1 MNASRGWKLAWT
13 AVLGCALVSPFC
25 TSAPA
30 QRGPG
35 GIVVDGTWICQ
46 KDVDE
51 VGEYYGMVVGI
62 NEYGPVE
69 WRDDATHTGFLEW
82 VASKPGW
89 LLGVDEEKASGIYKG
104 GGYVPPYAAAAILEK
119 WLREKLDAE
128 AGTLDRIFCLEQH
141 HDFGFYAELVPW
153 GVSYTLMVA
162 RGEWV
167 HRTNEDDVVEWHA
180 TRTEALIAAALAEE
194 ADDAAHDAV

>member
-62 NEYGPVE
+62 NEYELNEPI
-69 WRDDATHTGFLEW
+69 TI
-82 VASKPGW
+82 P
-89 LLGVDEEKASGIYKG
+89 LLRIDKE
-104 GGYVPPYAAAAILEK
+104 
-119 WLREKLDAE
+119 AE
-128 AGTLDRIFCLEQH
+128 RRHLDRLNRIRAERDNEQIESCL
-141 HDFGFYAELVPW
+141 AKL
-153 GVSYTLMVA
+153 
-162 RGEWV
+162 R
-167 HRTNEDDVVEWHA
+167 
-180 TRTEALIAAALAEE
+180 
-194 ADDAAHDAV
+194 DAANGTENLMPLIIEAVREYATLGEVCDAFRDVFGVHQPVSRF